1 MAELKG
7 VVFDLD
13 GVITDTARLHQ
24 NAWEAMFNDFLKKW
38 SEREGKPYVP
48 FDPDQDYHAYVDGKP
63 RFEGVASFLESRGID
78 LPRGSENDPPDAW
91 TVCGLGNKKNEAF
104 QGVLRKEGPER
115 YETSVEFVKNLRAGG
130 LKTGVAS
137 SSRNCAA
144 VLEMAG
150 ISDLFDARVDGVVSK
165 QLGLAGKPEPDIFI
179 RAAEEMGFVPGD
191 GVVVEDAIS
200 GVQAGAKG
208 GFGLTVGVARSVD
221 PDLLRDAGADVVVR
235 DLGDISLET
244 LQRDFEKKTANA

>member
-24 NAWEAMFNDFLKKW
+24 NAWEAMFNGFLKKW

-78 LPRGSENDPPDAW
+78 LPWGSENDPPDAW